1 MRKHVTNIL
10 KRKGKKKGKIVKRK
24 KKGEAWPKG
33 KMEVEEKRS
42 NKKRKSES
50 WEEEEFKCACEVDRG
65 GWRVVKVKVITNFIF
80 LRLYMGTLFS
90 LEKWMKIDLF

>member
-1 MRKHVTNIL
+1 
-10 KRKGKKKGKIVKRK
+10 
-24 KKGEAWPKG
+24 
-33 KMEVEEKRS
+33 MEVEEKRS
-42 NKKRKSES
+42 KKKKKSES